1 MVYVTHRKSLPRI
14 ERQEA
19 GWYRG
24 YDVSSL
30 FGEEA
35 FFMFKS
41 TVPRQ
46 QAAGTGTAVINEA
59 YGLHLYK
66 EKEKKNERK
75 ITKHQRG
82 SDPSD

>member
-35 FFMFKS
+35 FFMFKKYGS
-41 TVPRQ
+41 P
-46 QAAGTGTAVINEA
+46 AAGGRYRHRRHKRSVWFTS
-59 YGLHLYK
+59 L
-66 EKEKKNERK
+66 
-75 ITKHQRG
+75 
-82 SDPSD
+82 

>member
-35 FFMFKS
+35 FLCSKVRS
-41 TVPRQ
+41 P
-46 QAAGTGTAVINEA
+46 AAGGGTGTDVINRV